1 MKLASLAIGTSS
13 LSSVA
18 FLALSAGLLA
28 STAMGQVR
36 AVGDFKFEFDAPS
49 RAGTVKVQFF
59 DFSGGPLIDMPRL
72 NIPIAYD
79 NTKTPDQNLIIKR
92 DAIQTAVRNQFTNYA
107 DANEPVI
114 QAGVR
119 ATAFAATNNN
129 ANPNYPVGFRTFR
142 GFNMTNVPFNVQRD
156 AANPNAVDRIYWG
169 VSMTSGKTGELFDS
183 IINRPPQPIRR
194 LPGDCGH
201 SKVSFANPNFSA
213 FDENGLAAQWHAGIV
228 VDDVTYGAVVGLN
241 DLPLLSSGARD
252 TSGEAIAAALYQNLP
267 SNLFTFASVM
277 DPALTGSSLLD
288 FCFDQPGP
296 SISSFGV
303 SFGTTSNSEGVTGWL
318 MVPSPGSL
326 ALLGLS
332 TVCMRRRR
340 TPQ

>member
-1 MKLASLAIGTSS
+1 MKLASLAIGTRSINPIG
-13 LSSVA
+13 
-18 FLALSAGLLA
+18 FLALTAGLLTSA
-28 STAMGQVR
+28 SLGQVR
-36 AVGDFKFEFDAPS
+36 AVGDFKFEFDSPS

-72 NIPIAYD
+72 NIAVPFD
-79 NTKTPDQNLIIKR
+79 NTKTPDQNLVIKR
-92 DAIQTAVRNQFTNYA
+92 DAIQTAVRNQFVNYA

-119 ATAFAATNNN
+119 ATAFAATNQN

-156 AANPNAVDRIYWG
+156 GANPNAVDRIWWG
-169 VSMTSGKTGELFDS
+169 VSMTSGTTGELFDS

-201 SKVSFANPNFSA
+201 SKVSFANPNFNA
-213 FDENGLAAQWHAGIV
+213 LDADGLPAQWHAGIV
-228 VDDVTYGAVVGLN
+228 VDDVMHGTVVGLN
-241 DLPLLSSGARD
+241 DLPLLSSGIHD
-252 TSGEAIAAALYQNLP
+252 TSGSAIAAALYHNLP
-267 SNLFTFASVM
+267 SSLFTYASVM
-277 DPALTGSSLLD
+277 DPALTNSSLID
-288 FCFDQPGP
+288 FCFDQSGP

-326 ALLGLS
+326 ALLGMS
-332 TVCMRRRR
+332 AACFRRRR
-340 TPQ
+340 SM